1 MAILTI
7 RGVDEEL
14 NTRMKKEARE
24 RKTSVNQLVLASLRK
39 QFGLEKDKR
48 YTKQYHDLDAL
59 FGSWSNDEFEYIQGK
74 FDRERRIDKELWD

>member
-14 NTRMKKEARE
+14 STRMKKKAGEK
-24 RKTSVNQLVLASLRK
+24 KTSVNQLVLASLRK

-59 FGSWSNDEFEYIQGK
+59 FGSWSDDEFEHIHGK
-74 FDRERRIDKELWD
+74 INRERLIDKELWD